1 MTDTT
6 QLQRPGAGAPAR
18 SLGRRLRRLVI
29 GAPREINDPEIF
41 QHVSLVA
48 FLAWVG
54 LGADGLSSSAY
65 GPEEAYKALGHHA
78 HMAPLLIVMTTLTI
92 AVIAFTYSNLI
103 RHFPGGGG
111 GYLVA
116 TKLLGKRAGVLSG
129 CALLVDYV
137 LTITVSIASAC
148 DQLWSLLPL
157 EWQSYKLAAAA
168 VIICGLIVL
177 NLRGVRESVNFLA
190 PVFILF
196 LVTHAFMIMY
206 VVMSHLTA
214 LPAVA
219 VHTTS
224 ELNSSVDKLGWI
236 PVTMMLLRAYSLGGG
251 TYTGIEAVS
260 NGVATLREPKI
271 RTGRR
276 TMVLMA
282 LSLAF
287 TAGGILLGYLL
298 TDTRPVEGQT
308 MNAAL
313 FTNLFGSWSLLG
325 LPAGSWFVAVSLFAE
340 AALLV
345 VAAQAGFLDGPRVLA
360 NMAVDSWMPHRLA
373 QLSDRLVTKNGVFMM
388 GVAALAALL
397 YTRGSIAILVV
408 MYSINVFVTFSLT
421 QLGMARH
428 WIAERHAEPHWKSQL
443 AIHAVGFMMCA
454 GILTITVY
462 EKFAEGGWVTT
473 VLTGA
478 AIAVAFAIRRNYRT
492 VERQLRRLD
501 ELLLSLPPDP
511 KGHAPETPIDKN
523 APTAVI
529 CVASFSG
536 FGLHQILSIEKLFPH
551 HFRNL
556 IFVSAA
562 VVDSGSFKGTQEIGC
577 LRRDTEEMLRR
588 YVDWAHNHGWHAEA
602 RMALGTEAVQTT
614 EHLCSRLAT
623 EFPGAIFFTGK
634 LIFEREK
641 WHHPFLHNESAYSIQ
656 RRLQFR
662 GLQTIV
668 LPIRVLESAMA

>member
-1 MTDTT
+1 MSTGTNF
-6 QLQRPGAGAPAR
+6 QRSGDEQG
-18 SLGRRLRRLVI
+18 LGHKMRRLVI
-29 GAPREINDPEIF
+29 GAPREIEDPEIF
-41 QHVSLVA
+41 RHVSLVA

-65 GPEEAYKALGHHA
+65 GPEEAYKALGHHG
-78 HMAPLLIVMTTLTI
+78 HMAPLLIVMTTFTI
-92 AVIAFTYSNLI
+92 AVIAFTYSTLI

-116 TKLLGKRAGVLSG
+116 TKLLGKRAGVISG

-137 LTITVSIASAC
+137 LTIAVSIASAC
-148 DQLWSLLPL
+148 DQMWSFLPL
-157 EWQSYKLAAAA
+157 EWQSYKLVTAMLL
-168 VIICGLIVL
+168 ICGLIVL
-177 NLRGVRESVNFLA
+177 NLRGVRESVNVLA
-190 PVFILF
+190 PIFVLF
-196 LVTHAFMIMY
+196 LLTHAFMILY
-206 VVMSHLTA
+206 VVVSHLA
-214 LPAVA
+214 AFPEIAA
-219 VHTTS
+219 HTTS
-224 ELNSSVDKLGWI
+224 ELHTSVDELGWL
-236 PVTMMLLRAYSLGGG
+236 PVTMILLRAYSLGGG

-260 NGVATLREPKI
+260 NGVATLREPKV

-276 TMVLMA
+276 TMLLMA

-298 TDTRPVEGQT
+298 TDTRSVEGQT

-313 FTNLFGSWSLLG
+313 FANLFGAWTPWG
-325 LPAGSWFVAVSLFAE
+325 IPVGSAFVAVSLFAE

-428 WIAERHAEPHWKSQL
+428 WISQRRTEPHWKGQL
-443 AIHAVGFMMCA
+443 AIHALGFVLCA
-454 GILTITVY
+454 GILVITVY
-462 EKFAEGGWVTT
+462 EKFAEGGWITT

-478 AIAVAFAIRRNYRT
+478 AVAVAFAIHRNYRV
-492 VERQLRRLD
+492 VEQQLKRLD
-501 ELLLSLPPDP
+501 DLLLALPPP
-511 KGHAPETPIDKN
+511 PSGQAPETPIDKT

-536 FGLHQILSIEKLFPH
+536 FGLHQVLSIEKLFPG
-551 HFRNL
+551 HFRNMV
-556 IFVSAA
+556 FVSAA
-562 VVDSGSFKGTQEIGC
+562 VVDSGSFKGSQEIDL

-588 YVDWAHNHGWHAEA
+588 YVTWARGHGWHADA
-602 RMALGTEAVQTT
+602 RMKMGTEAVETT
-614 EHLCSRLAT
+614 EQVCGELAS
-623 EFPGAIFFTGK
+623 EYPRAIFFTGK

-641 WHHPFLHNESAYSIQ
+641 WHHPFLHNESAYAIQ

-668 LPIRVLESAMA
+668 LPIRVLETAMA

>member
-1 MTDTT
+1 MSTTDN
-6 QLQRPGAGAPAR
+6 LQRPGADASPEPF
-18 SLGRRLRRLVI
+18 SRRLRRLLI
-29 GAPREINDPEIF
+29 GAPREINDPDIF
-41 QHVSLVA
+41 RHVSLVA

-78 HMAPLLIVMTTLTI
+78 HMAPILIAMTTFTI

-148 DQLWSLLPL
+148 DQLWSLMPL
-157 EWQSYKLAAAA
+157 EWQRYKLGAA
-168 VIICGLIVL
+168 VVIVCCLIIL

-190 PVFILF
+190 PIFILF
-196 LVTHAFMIMY
+196 LITHAFMIVY
-206 VVMSHLTA
+206 VVVLHFTA
-214 LPAVA
+214 LPEIAI
-219 VHTTS
+219 HTTN
-224 ELNSSVDKLGWI
+224 EFHSSVDKLGWI
-236 PVTMMLLRAYSLGGG
+236 PVLMLLLRAYSLGGG

-260 NGVATLREPKI
+260 NGVATLREPKV

-282 LSLAF
+282 FSLAF

-313 FTNLFGSWSLLG
+313 FTNLFGHWALMG
-325 LPAGSWFVAVSLFAE
+325 LPVGSWFIAISLFAE
-340 AALLV
+340 ATLLV
-345 VAAQAGFLDGPRVLA
+345 VGAQAGFLDGPRVLA

-373 QLSDRLVTKNGVFMM
+373 QLSDRLVTKNGVFIM

-428 WIAERHAEPHWKSQL
+428 WILERHTEPHWKSQL
-443 AIHAVGFMMCA
+443 GIHTLGFVLCSS
-454 GILTITVY
+454 ILVVTVY
-462 EKFAEGGWVTT
+462 EKFAEGGWITT

-478 AIAVAFAIRRNYRT
+478 AVALAFGIRHNYRI
-492 VERQLRRLD
+492 VDRQLKRLD
-501 ELLLSLPPDP
+501 DLLLALPIDP
-511 KGHAPETPIDKN
+511 KASEPETPIDKT

-536 FGLHQILSIEKLFPH
+536 FGLHQILSIEKLFPR
-551 HFRNL
+551 HFRNMV
-556 IFVSAA
+556 FVSAA
-562 VVDSGSFKGTQEIGC
+562 VVDSGSFKGTQEITC
-577 LRRDTEEMLRR
+577 LRRDTEEMLNK
-588 YVDWAHNHGWHAEA
+588 YVNWARSHGWHADC
-602 RMALGTEAVQTT
+602 RMELGTEAVQTT
-614 EHLCSRLAT
+614 EQLCGDLAA

-641 WHHPFLHNESAYSIQ
+641 WHHPFLHNESAYAIQ

-668 LPIRVLESAMA
+668 LPIRVLETAMA